1 MKKVFSAKDAEA
13 LVKSGGSEATVPAGA
28 IITPSA
34 RDVFRAASNGFGRK
48 SQVKTNLSQASN
60 EYDRILNAPE
70 NQPIKEDM
78 CEMGKR
84 LWQRA
89 YVDGNGG
96 NMAVRIGENMALC
109 TPTLVSKGS
118 MEPEDICLVDLDGH
132 QLAGRKKRTS
142 EILMH
147 LQMMKAQPK
156 AKATCHCHPPYATAF
171 AVAGVEPPSCMLP
184 EFEVF
189 IGKTPVA
196 PYRTPGTPEM
206 GQQVAKLVEDH
217 NTVLMGNHG
226 AVAWSHLGIEDAYF
240 KMEILEAYCR
250 TIVVAR
256 QLGHDLKTFTSDEMK
271 DLLTIKKS
279 LNVPDPRNNDLKEC
293 ELCDNTAWRD
303 GATCNVPPQSE
314 QTSSELSPETEAL
327 VSQITDQIMKRIE
340 G

>member
-34 RDVFRAASNGFGRK
+34 RDVFRAASNSFGRK
-48 SQVKTNLSQASN
+48 NQVKTNLSQASN